1 MSKARTDRSAQITIR
16 LDPKIMA
23 GLHDLASRIGIAPT
37 TVAGMAI
44 GEYVAKNQAVFQN
57 QALMMEATGKE
68 LARVIG
74 GPLGA
79 IFEGKSVDELKTLF
93 ADDEKP
99 EKQVD
104 WTEAYHD

>member
-44 GEYVAKNQAVFQN
+44 GEYVAKNQAQFQN
-57 QALMMEATGKE
+57 AHLLQETMAKE
-68 LARVIG
+68 MAKVIG
-74 GPLGA
+74 GPLAA
-79 IFEGKSVDELKTLF
+79 IFEGKSPDELKLLF
-93 ADDEKP
+93 ADDETP
-99 EKQVD
+99 EKQAD
-104 WTEAYHD
+104 WTEGAHD

>member
-1 MSKARTDRSAQITIR
+1 
-16 LDPKIMA
+16 
-23 GLHDLASRIGIAPT
+23 
-37 TVAGMAI
+37 
-44 GEYVAKNQAVFQN
+44 
-57 QALMMEATGKE
+57 MMEATGKE
-68 LARVIG
+68 LARGIG

-104 WTEAYHD
+104 WTEAHHD

>member
-23 GLHDLASRIGIAPT
+23 GLHDLAARIGIAPT

-44 GEYVAKNQAVFQN
+44 GEYVAKNQAVFQQ
-57 QALMMEATGKE
+57 QATMMESMGKE
-68 LARVIG
+68 MARVIG

-79 IFEGKSVDELKTLF
+79 IFEGKSVEELKTLF
-93 ADDEKP
+93 GDDEKP

-104 WTEAYHD
+104 WTEAHHD

>member
-1 MSKARTDRSAQITIR
+1 MSKPRTDRSAQITIR

-23 GLHDLASRIGIAPT
+23 GLHELASRIGIAPT

-44 GEYVAKNQAVFQN
+44 GEYVAKNQAIFQQ
-57 QALMMEATGKE
+57 QATMMESMGKE
-68 LARVIG
+68 MARVIG

-79 IFEGKSVDELKTLF
+79 IFEGKSAEELKALF
-93 ADDEKP
+93 TDYESP

-104 WTEAYHD
+104 WTEAHHD